1 MHATIPKGI
10 VNSSL
15 ISGFPRNLR
24 NVIVRTRQSGF
35 DEFTYLFDLINFID
49 YQITR
54 LPLMVVAYNF
64 FLFSDKL
71 SPNSCILKYDATI
84 LYVTATCMEKVEL

>member
-1 MHATIPKGI
+1 
-10 VNSSL
+10 
-15 ISGFPRNLR
+15 
-24 NVIVRTRQSGF
+24 
-35 DEFTYLFDLINFID
+35 
-49 YQITR
+49 
-54 LPLMVVAYNF
+54 MVVACNF